1 MRLVSLVFPRL
12 HFFFSYL
19 PCKGSRP
26 RSTTLDFLP
35 CGSDGMQF
43 SGGQALFFGGFYVS
57 WSGCV
62 LEPERP
68 HCSLP
73 ACFTPQQDMDDRPP
87 KIRQSDPSSAS
98 RMTPGPGPFPP
109 ARPRS
114 ISPFPFGGRGPSAR
128 WPAKAGRSEW
138 PDRHGS
144 MPHPTS
150 HQSPAWTGVILL
162 LTAGHSQPCEKPC
175 LLTFTPP
182 LREACWQGWWYLA
195 LSCWKRRQFPGQN

>member
-1 MRLVSLVFPRL
+1 MSRGWTRGYSKNEKKKKEGPATVHWAMSLVSSFLDCI
-12 HFFFSYL
+12 FFFTYL

-35 CGSDGMQF
+35 CGSDLCSF
-43 SGGQALFFGGFYVS
+43 QAAKPFPSGGFYAS

-62 LEPERP
+62 LEPKRP

-98 RMTPGPGPFPP
+98 RMTPGPGPFHP

-144 MPHPTS
+144 MPHPTRARHGRVS
-150 HQSPAWTGVILL
+150 SF
-162 LTAGHSQPCEKPC
+162 C
-175 LLTFTPP
+175 
-182 LREACWQGWWYLA
+182 
-195 LSCWKRRQFPGQN
+195 